1 MADKSFEIQIH
12 INEPE
17 SVGKTM
23 LAVNIMHL
31 YNIFREHF
39 IHVFSF
45 SLTLCPGGNK
55 SLYILFV
62 QLLRSVGA
70 AGN

>member
-1 MADKSFEIQIH
+1 MSQKMSEKQCRLLISY
-12 INEPE
+12 N
-17 SVGKTM
+17 
-23 LAVNIMHL
+23 L
-31 YNIFREHF
+31 YDIFREHL

-45 SLTLCPGGNK
+45 SLTLCPGGSK

-62 QLLRSVGA
+62 QLLGSVGA